1 MKDCTNG
8 TEQRGSCAT
17 SAGIIIRRWPI
28 LLVLLAIVLPT
39 CQGCATVKPYE
50 MEFLTDPIMLF
61 DEINPDVASLEFLVF
76 GDAERTWVTGA
87 GGGGGGC
94 VSCAG
99 R

>member
-1 MKDCTNG
+1 M
-8 TEQRGSCAT
+8 RHAAS
-17 SAGIIIRRWPI
+17 I
-28 LLVLLAIVLPT
+28 LRNRPAAIFVLLLLALPL

-61 DEINPDVASLEFLVF
+61 EEINPDVGTLEFLVF
-76 GDAERTWVTGA
+76 GDMEKAWVTG
-87 GGGGGGC
+87 GGASGGGC

>member
-1 MKDCTNG
+1 MRRTDG
-8 TEQRGSCAT
+8 TLNSGSLA
-17 SAGIIIRRWPI
+17 I
-28 LLVLLAIVLPT
+28 LALLLLALGL

-61 DEINPDVASLEFLVF
+61 DEINPDVPTLEFLVL
-76 GDAERTWVTGA
+76 GDIEKAWVTGA
-87 GGGGGGC
+87 GASGGGC